1 MNGNRFSARLMV
13 VMVTVGG
20 WPAVAAWSAETKAG
34 RDGRELTTDR
44 PDTTETPFTV
54 EPGRV
59 QLEAS
64 VASWTRD
71 RQQGV
76 KTTEW
81 EVAPFNARVGITPRT
96 ELGIF
101 VTPQVRRTE
110 EDRSGAKTVT
120 RGVGDSVLR
129 AKVNFTGNDG
139 GAFGSGVMLDVKVP
153 TAADGIGNDKT
164 ELAVTFPVTFE
175 VGAGW
180 DGAAMTTIE
189 RAYTDAGKYEG
200 VWTNTF
206 SLAREVVTDVGV
218 FFEAVSTTG
227 VGRHVLVFDCGVTR
241 RLGPNLQL
249 DAGVNIGVSKTA
261 PDLGAFVGFARRW

>member
-1 MNGNRFSARLMV
+1 MNGNRFWIRVLAV
-13 VMVTVGG
+13 IAAGG
-20 WPAVAAWSAETKAG
+20 WPAVPTRGAERAARGSE
-34 RDGRELTTDR
+34 RELTTDR

-81 EVAPFNARVGITPRT
+81 ELAPFNARVGLTPRT
-96 ELGIF
+96 ELGFF
-101 VTPQVRRTE
+101 VTPHVRRTE
-110 EDRSGAKTVT
+110 EDRGGTKTVT
-120 RGVGDSVLR
+120 RGIGDSVLR

-139 GAFGSGVMLDVKVP
+139 GTFGSGAMFDVKLP

-164 ELAVTFPVTFE
+164 ELALTFPVTFE

-180 DGAAMTTIE
+180 DGAAMTVIE
-189 RAYTDAGKYEG
+189 RAYTDAGKYAG
-200 VWTNTF
+200 VWTNTV
-206 SLAREVVTDVGV
+206 SVARDVATDVGV
-218 FFEAVSTTG
+218 FLELVSTTG
-227 VGRHVLVFDCGVTR
+227 TGRHVLLFDCGVTR

-249 DAGVNIGVSKTA
+249 DAGLNIGVSKTA